1 MTKQELF
8 DLMRG
13 TVIVSCQA
21 TPGEPL
27 YIKDGT
33 VMHLMARAAKLAG
46 AKMIRTSSV
55 RDIVAIKE
63 ETGLP
68 VIGLIKREYP
78 GYTGRITMTMKEVD
92 ECMEA
97 LADIVSIDCTDTE
110 RGDGLTAPE
119 FLRKVKEKYPN
130 IIIMADCA
138 TLEEAKAA
146 YAAGADLVGSTMN
159 GYTAA
164 TAHCKGDPNYELVR
178 QMVAE
183 LPCPVIAEG
192 RVHTPEQAKKMLEIG
207 AWAVVVG
214 GAITRPLEIAARFM
228 NAVKDVQA

>member
-8 DLMRG
+8 SLIKG
-13 TVIVSCQA
+13 SIIVSCQA

-27 YIKDGT
+27 YDPERS
-33 VMHLMARAAKLAG
+33 VMPLMARAARQAG

-55 RDIVAIKE
+55 RDIVGIKE

-78 GYTGRITMTMKEVD
+78 GYTGRITMTMREVD

-97 LADIVSIDCTDTE
+97 LSDIVSIDCTDTT

-119 FLRKVKEKYPN
+119 FLKLVKAKYPN

-164 TAHCKGDPNYELVR
+164 TAHCKGDPNYELVE
-178 QMVAE
+178 QMVAA

-192 RVHTPEQAKKMLEIG
+192 RVHTPEQAKRMLDIG

-214 GAITRPLEIAARFM
+214 GAITRPLEIASRFFA
-228 NAVKDVQA
+228 AVKEG

>member
-1 MTKQELF
+1 MTKEELF
-8 DLMRG
+8 ALMKG
-13 TVIVSCQA
+13 TIIVSCQA

-27 YIKDGT
+27 YDKERS
-33 VMHLMARAAKLAG
+33 VMPLMARAAKQAG

-55 RDIVAIKE
+55 RDIVGIKE

-78 GYTGRITMTMKEVD
+78 GYTGRITMTLREVD

-97 LADIVSIDCTDTE
+97 LSDIISIDCTDCT

-119 FLRKVKEKYPN
+119 FLKQVKAKYPN

-159 GYTAA
+159 GYTPQ
-164 TAHCKGDPNYELVR
+164 TADCKGDPNYELVE

-192 RVHTPEQAKKMLEIG
+192 RVHTPEQAKKMLELG

-214 GAITRPLEIAARFM
+214 GAITRPLEIATRFM
-228 NAVKDVQA
+228 TAVGQR

>member
-27 YIKDGT
+27 YLKDGT

-46 AKMIRTSSV
+46 TKMIRTSSV

-78 GYTGRITMTMKEVD
+78 GYTGRITMTMREVD

-138 TLEEAKAA
+138 TLEEAVAA
-146 YAAGADLVGSTMN
+146 YKAGADLVGSTMN

-164 TAHCKGDPNYELVR
+164 TAHCKGEPNYELVQ
-178 QMVAE
+178 QMVAT

-192 RVHTPEQAKKMLEIG
+192 RVHTPEQAKKMLELG

>member
-8 DLMRG
+8 DIMRG

-92 ECMEA
+92 ECMDA
-97 LADIVSIDCTDTE
+97 LSDIVSIDCTDTE

-119 FLRKVKEKYPN
+119 FLKKVKEKYPN

-164 TAHCKGDPNYELVR
+164 TAHCKGEPNYELVQ

-192 RVHTPEQAKKMLEIG
+192 RVHTPEQAKKMLELG

-214 GAITRPLEIAARFM
+214 GAITRPLEIATRFM
-228 NAVKDVQA
+228 NAVKDV

>member
-8 DLMRG
+8 DSVKG
-13 TVIVSCQA
+13 TIIISCQA

-27 YIKDGT
+27 YVKEKSI
-33 VMHLMARAAKLAG
+33 MYLMARAAKEAG
-46 AKMIRTSSV
+46 AKMIRTSSK
-55 RDIVAIKE
+55 RDILDIKE

-78 GYTGRITMTMKEVD
+78 GYSGRITMTMREVD
-92 ECMEA
+92 ECMDA

-119 FLRKVKEKYPN
+119 FLKQVKEKYPN

-138 TLEEAKAA
+138 TLEEAVAA
-146 YAAGADLVGSTMN
+146 YEAGADLVASTMN

-164 TAHCKGDPNYELVR
+164 TAHCKGEPNYDLVK
-178 QMVAE
+178 QMVAT

-214 GAITRPLEIAARFM
+214 GAITRPLEIANRFM
-228 NAVKDVQA
+228 DAIKK

>member
-1 MTKQELF
+1 MTREELF
-8 DLMRG
+8 ELMKG
-13 TVIVSCQA
+13 TIIVSCQA

-27 YIKDGT
+27 YDPERS
-33 VMHLMARAAKLAG
+33 VMPLMARAAKLAG

-55 RDIVAIKE
+55 RDIVGIKE

-78 GYTGRITMTMKEVD
+78 GYTGRITMTMREVD

-97 LADIVSIDCTDTE
+97 LADIVSIDCTDTQ

-119 FLRKVKEKYPN
+119 FLQAVKEKYPN

-138 TLEEAKAA
+138 TLEEAVAA
-146 YAAGADLVGSTMN
+146 YEAGADLIGSTMN

-164 TAHCKGDPNYELVR
+164 TAHCKGDPNYELVEE
-178 QMVAE
+178 MVKA

-192 RVHTPEQAKKMLEIG
+192 RVHTPEQAKKMLDLG

-214 GAITRPLEIAARFM
+214 GAITRPLEIARRFF
-228 NAVKDVQA
+228 DVLDRK